1 MLAPII
7 TNNLSQ
13 VQNIC
18 KTHYVRELYVFGSAS
33 RNEMKEDSDVDFLYT
48 MQDDVPEMEY
58 ADNFFD
64 MLWSL
69 ETLLGKKVD
78 MVPEKYLKNR
88 IFIQEVNATK
98 QIIYKAA

>member
-7 TNNLSQ
+7 TNNLTQ

-98 QIIYKAA
+98 QIIYKA

>member
-7 TNNLSQ
+7 TNNLTQ

>member
-7 TNNLSQ
+7 TNNMIQ
-13 VQNIC
+13 VQGIC
-18 KTHYVRELYVFGSAS
+18 KTHYVKELYVFGSAS

-98 QIIYKAA
+98 QIIYKA

>member
-7 TNNLSQ
+7 TNNLTQ

-18 KTHYVRELYVFGSAS
+18 KAHYVRELYVFGSAS

-98 QIIYKAA
+98 QIIYKA